1 MTIGFVH
8 AGILTFIQG
17 LSMIMGASVGNT
29 FVAWIMAAEFNY
41 AISYYIFPL
50 FFVAL
55 WLVKL
60 RDYRSLGESIF
71 GLCFMFLGLRLL
83 YEFTDDL
90 QLTSSPVLSA
100 IFGSLSDNYG
110 SYLILLLC
118 GGVFTLCFQSSAALM
133 AASMILCSTGIISIY
148 SGIALVLGENIGRG
162 LITYYAASSA
172 NLTARRTAMAQL
184 IFNLFGVLWV
194 FWIFPYFIETVCN
207 TMGYQTT
214 GRLEEHTLTY
224 VLAAFHTCFNLCN
237 VALFIWFIKPIE
249 RLVNNIVPKNDEEN
263 EDTNEL
269 RYITG
274 GLLATP
280 ELSVLEA
287 QKEIN
292 GFAEMTCRMFTQV
305 RYLITINNTVEFRQ
319 IYMKIRK
326 LEDASDALEEEI
338 ADYLGEVSDDLLSSD
353 TKNQIRCMLREVSEL
368 ESIADSCY
376 ILSHI
381 ISTKYHG
388 KQLFTSKQL
397 DHLHQLFQLTDQA
410 LQEMKR
416 ILSIALAGALCASA
430 LAACSGSS
438 SSTAASS
445 APAASSEA
453 ASSQAAS
460 SEAAEAAPVENGLQ
474 IGQSYTATSDYD
486 YFTYAVAVVQ
496 GDTIVAAYLDDFQ
509 FFDTAD
515 GADIVGVPNSDADF
529 GADYA
534 EGKVLGSKRE
544 NDAYYYVSRPSAHV
558 GWTGL
563 SFLTGCL

>member
-1 MTIGFVH
+1 MTILIFLKFLGSLGLLIYGMKLLGESLQKMAGNQLRHIMDTLTTNRFTSFLTGAIITAIIQSSSATSVMTIGFVH

-118 GGVFTLCFQSSAALM
+118 GGMFTLCFQSSAALM

-214 GRLEEHTLTY
+214 GRLEEHALTY

-416 ILSIALAGALCASA
+416 ILSMRR
-430 LAACSGSS
+430 
-438 SSTAASS
+438 
-445 APAASSEA
+445 PP
-453 ASSQAAS
+453 
-460 SEAAEAAPVENGLQ
+460 AEARTANYICQEIKKFRKQLRNLNAIDVNNHEYSYH
-474 IGQSYTATSDYD
+474 IGTM
-486 YFTYAVAVVQ
+486 
-496 GDTIVAAYLDDFQ
+496 YLD
-509 FFDTAD
+509 
-515 GADIVGVPNSDADF
+515 IIN
-529 GADYA
+529 
-534 EGKVLGSKRE
+534 ECEK
-544 NDAYYYVSRPSAHV
+544 
-558 GWTGL
+558 L
-563 SFLTGCL
+563 SEYIINTIEARIESNTKED

>member
-1 MTIGFVH
+1 MTILIFLKFLGSLGLLIYGMKLLGESLQKMAGNQLRHIMDTLTTNRFTSFLTGAIITAIIQSSSATSVMTIGFVH

-194 FWIFPYFIETVCN
+194 FWLIPYFIETVCN

-214 GRLEEHTLTY
+214 GRLEEHALTY

-249 RLVNNIVPKNDEEN
+249 RLVNNIVPRNDEEN

-416 ILSIALAGALCASA
+416 ILSMRR
-430 LAACSGSS
+430 
-438 SSTAASS
+438 
-445 APAASSEA
+445 PP
-453 ASSQAAS
+453 
-460 SEAAEAAPVENGLQ
+460 AEARTANYICQEIKKFRKQLRNLNAIDVNNHEYSYH
-474 IGQSYTATSDYD
+474 IGTM
-486 YFTYAVAVVQ
+486 
-496 GDTIVAAYLDDFQ
+496 YLD
-509 FFDTAD
+509 
-515 GADIVGVPNSDADF
+515 IIN
-529 GADYA
+529 
-534 EGKVLGSKRE
+534 ECEK
-544 NDAYYYVSRPSAHV
+544 
-558 GWTGL
+558 L
-563 SFLTGCL
+563 SEYIINTIEARIESNTKED

>member
-1 MTIGFVH
+1 MTILIFLEFLGSLGLLIYGMKLLGESLQKMAGNQLRHIMDTLTTNRFTSFLTGAIITAIIQSSSATSVMTIGFVH

-214 GRLEEHTLTY
+214 GRLEEHALTY

-416 ILSIALAGALCASA
+416 ILSMRR
-430 LAACSGSS
+430 
-438 SSTAASS
+438 
-445 APAASSEA
+445 PP
-453 ASSQAAS
+453 
-460 SEAAEAAPVENGLQ
+460 AEARTANYICQEIKKFRKQLRNLNAIDVNNHEYSYH
-474 IGQSYTATSDYD
+474 IGTM
-486 YFTYAVAVVQ
+486 
-496 GDTIVAAYLDDFQ
+496 YLD
-509 FFDTAD
+509 
-515 GADIVGVPNSDADF
+515 IIN
-529 GADYA
+529 
-534 EGKVLGSKRE
+534 ECEK
-544 NDAYYYVSRPSAHV
+544 
-558 GWTGL
+558 L
-563 SFLTGCL
+563 SEYIINTIEARIESNTKED

>member
-1 MTIGFVH
+1 MTILIFLKFLGSFGLLIYGMKLLGESLQKMAGNQLRHIMDTLTTNRFTSFLTGAIITAIIQSSSATSVMTIGFVH

-214 GRLEEHTLTY
+214 GRLEEHALTY

-416 ILSIALAGALCASA
+416 ILSMRR
-430 LAACSGSS
+430 
-438 SSTAASS
+438 
-445 APAASSEA
+445 PP
-453 ASSQAAS
+453 
-460 SEAAEAAPVENGLQ
+460 AEARTANYICQEIKKFRKQLRNLNAIDVNNHEYSYH
-474 IGQSYTATSDYD
+474 IGTM
-486 YFTYAVAVVQ
+486 
-496 GDTIVAAYLDDFQ
+496 YLD
-509 FFDTAD
+509 
-515 GADIVGVPNSDADF
+515 IIN
-529 GADYA
+529 
-534 EGKVLGSKRE
+534 ECEK
-544 NDAYYYVSRPSAHV
+544 
-558 GWTGL
+558 L
-563 SFLTGCL
+563 SEYIINTIEARIESNTKED

>member
-1 MTIGFVH
+1 MTILIFLKFLGSLGLLIYGMKLLGESLQKMAGNQLRHIMDTLTTNRFTSFLTGAIITAIIQSSSATSVMTIGFVH

-381 ISTKYHG
+381 ISTKYPG

-416 ILSIALAGALCASA
+416 ILSMRR
-430 LAACSGSS
+430 
-438 SSTAASS
+438 
-445 APAASSEA
+445 PP
-453 ASSQAAS
+453 
-460 SEAAEAAPVENGLQ
+460 AEARTANYICQEIKKFRKQLRNLNAIDVNNHEYSYH
-474 IGQSYTATSDYD
+474 IGTM
-486 YFTYAVAVVQ
+486 
-496 GDTIVAAYLDDFQ
+496 YLD
-509 FFDTAD
+509 
-515 GADIVGVPNSDADF
+515 IIN
-529 GADYA
+529 
-534 EGKVLGSKRE
+534 ECEK
-544 NDAYYYVSRPSAHV
+544 
-558 GWTGL
+558 L
-563 SFLTGCL
+563 SEYIINTIEARIESNTKED

>member
-1 MTIGFVH
+1 
-8 AGILTFIQG
+8 
-17 LSMIMGASVGNT
+17 
-29 FVAWIMAAEFNY
+29 
-41 AISYYIFPL
+41 
-50 FFVAL
+50 
-55 WLVKL
+55 
-60 RDYRSLGESIF
+60 
-71 GLCFMFLGLRLL
+71 
-83 YEFTDDL
+83 
-90 QLTSSPVLSA
+90 
-100 IFGSLSDNYG
+100 
-110 SYLILLLC
+110 
-118 GGVFTLCFQSSAALM
+118 
-133 AASMILCSTGIISIY
+133 
-148 SGIALVLGENIGRG
+148 
-162 LITYYAASSA
+162 
-172 NLTARRTAMAQL
+172 
-184 IFNLFGVLWV
+184 
-194 FWIFPYFIETVCN
+194 
-207 TMGYQTT
+207 MGYQTT

-376 ILSHI
+376 ILSHL

-416 ILSIALAGALCASA
+416 ILSMRR
-430 LAACSGSS
+430 
-438 SSTAASS
+438 
-445 APAASSEA
+445 PP
-453 ASSQAAS
+453 
-460 SEAAEAAPVENGLQ
+460 AEARTANYICQEIKKFRKQLRNLNAIDVNNHEYSYH
-474 IGQSYTATSDYD
+474 IGTM
-486 YFTYAVAVVQ
+486 
-496 GDTIVAAYLDDFQ
+496 YLD
-509 FFDTAD
+509 
-515 GADIVGVPNSDADF
+515 IIN
-529 GADYA
+529 
-534 EGKVLGSKRE
+534 ECEK
-544 NDAYYYVSRPSAHV
+544 
-558 GWTGL
+558 L
-563 SFLTGCL
+563 SEYIINTIEARIESNTKED

>member
-1 MTIGFVH
+1 MTILIFLKFLGSLGLLIYGMKLLGESLQKMAGNQLRHIMDTLTTNRFTSFLTGAIITAIIQSSSATSVMTIGFVH

-214 GRLEEHTLTY
+214 GRLEEHALTY

-326 LEDASDALEEEI
+326 LENASDALEEEI

-381 ISTKYHG
+381 ISNKYHG

-416 ILSIALAGALCASA
+416 ILSMRR
-430 LAACSGSS
+430 
-438 SSTAASS
+438 
-445 APAASSEA
+445 PP
-453 ASSQAAS
+453 
-460 SEAAEAAPVENGLQ
+460 AEARTANYICQEIKKFRKQLRNLNAIDVNNHEYSYH
-474 IGQSYTATSDYD
+474 IGTM
-486 YFTYAVAVVQ
+486 
-496 GDTIVAAYLDDFQ
+496 YLD
-509 FFDTAD
+509 
-515 GADIVGVPNSDADF
+515 IIN
-529 GADYA
+529 
-534 EGKVLGSKRE
+534 ECEK
-544 NDAYYYVSRPSAHV
+544 
-558 GWTGL
+558 L
-563 SFLTGCL
+563 SEYIINTIEARIESNTKED

>member
-1 MTIGFVH
+1 MTILIFLKFLGSLGLLIYGMKLLGESLQKMAGNQLRHIMDTLTTNRFTSFLTGAIITAIIQSSSATSVMTIGFVH

-214 GRLEEHTLTY
+214 GRLEEHALTY

-326 LEDASDALEEEI
+326 LEDVSDALEEEI

-416 ILSIALAGALCASA
+416 ILSMRR
-430 LAACSGSS
+430 
-438 SSTAASS
+438 
-445 APAASSEA
+445 PP
-453 ASSQAAS
+453 
-460 SEAAEAAPVENGLQ
+460 AEARTANYICQEIKKFRKQLRNLNAIDVNNHEYSYH
-474 IGQSYTATSDYD
+474 IGTM
-486 YFTYAVAVVQ
+486 
-496 GDTIVAAYLDDFQ
+496 YLD
-509 FFDTAD
+509 
-515 GADIVGVPNSDADF
+515 IIN
-529 GADYA
+529 
-534 EGKVLGSKRE
+534 ECEK
-544 NDAYYYVSRPSAHV
+544 
-558 GWTGL
+558 L
-563 SFLTGCL
+563 SEYIINTIEARIESNTKED

>member
-1 MTIGFVH
+1 MTILIFLKFLGSLGLLIYGMKLLGESLQKMAGNQLRHIMDTLTTNRFTSFLTGAIITAIIQSSSATSVMTIGFVH

-41 AISYYIFPL
+41 AISYYIFIFPL

-214 GRLEEHTLTY
+214 GRLEEHALTY

-416 ILSIALAGALCASA
+416 ILSMRR
-430 LAACSGSS
+430 
-438 SSTAASS
+438 
-445 APAASSEA
+445 PP
-453 ASSQAAS
+453 
-460 SEAAEAAPVENGLQ
+460 AEARTANYICQEIKKFRKQLRNLNAIDVNNHEYSYH
-474 IGQSYTATSDYD
+474 IGTM
-486 YFTYAVAVVQ
+486 
-496 GDTIVAAYLDDFQ
+496 YLD
-509 FFDTAD
+509 
-515 GADIVGVPNSDADF
+515 IIN
-529 GADYA
+529 
-534 EGKVLGSKRE
+534 ECEK
-544 NDAYYYVSRPSAHV
+544 
-558 GWTGL
+558 L
-563 SFLTGCL
+563 SEYIINTIEARIESNTKED

>member
-1 MTIGFVH
+1 MTILIFLKFLGSLGLLIYGMKLLGESLQKMAGNQLRHIMDTLTTNRFTSFLTGAIITAIIQSSSATSVMTIGFVH

-416 ILSIALAGALCASA
+416 ILSMRR
-430 LAACSGSS
+430 
-438 SSTAASS
+438 
-445 APAASSEA
+445 PP
-453 ASSQAAS
+453 
-460 SEAAEAAPVENGLQ
+460 AEARTANYICQEIKKFRKQLRNLNAIDVNNHEYSYH
-474 IGQSYTATSDYD
+474 IGTM
-486 YFTYAVAVVQ
+486 
-496 GDTIVAAYLDDFQ
+496 YLD
-509 FFDTAD
+509 
-515 GADIVGVPNSDADF
+515 IIN
-529 GADYA
+529 
-534 EGKVLGSKRE
+534 ECEK
-544 NDAYYYVSRPSAHV
+544 
-558 GWTGL
+558 L
-563 SFLTGCL
+563 SEYIINTIEARIESNTKED

>member
-1 MTIGFVH
+1 MTILIFLKFLGSLGLLIYGMKLLGESLQKMAGNQLRHIMDTLTTNRFTSFLTGAIITAIIQSSSATSVMTIGFVH

-214 GRLEEHTLTY
+214 GRLEEHALTY

-292 GFAEMTCRMFTQV
+292 GFAEITCRMFTQV

-416 ILSIALAGALCASA
+416 ILSMRR
-430 LAACSGSS
+430 
-438 SSTAASS
+438 
-445 APAASSEA
+445 PP
-453 ASSQAAS
+453 
-460 SEAAEAAPVENGLQ
+460 AEARTANYICQEIKKFRKQLRNLNAIDVNNHEYSYH
-474 IGQSYTATSDYD
+474 IGTM
-486 YFTYAVAVVQ
+486 
-496 GDTIVAAYLDDFQ
+496 YLD
-509 FFDTAD
+509 
-515 GADIVGVPNSDADF
+515 IIN
-529 GADYA
+529 
-534 EGKVLGSKRE
+534 ECEK
-544 NDAYYYVSRPSAHV
+544 
-558 GWTGL
+558 L
-563 SFLTGCL
+563 SEYIINTIEARIESNTKED

>member
-1 MTIGFVH
+1 MTILIFLKFLGSLGLLIYGMKLLGESLQKMAGNQLRHIMDTLTTNRFTSFLTGAIITAIIQSSSATSVMTIGFVH

-214 GRLEEHTLTY
+214 GRLEEHALTY

-319 IYMKIRK
+319 IYMKIRNSLAK
-326 LEDASDALEEEI
+326 DNTLHYYKFCQVDEDVLLTPNMAYESNLFILTYMVTFFITVIIFTLFGINFEQAS
-338 ADYLGEVSDDLLSSD
+338 
-353 TKNQIRCMLREVSEL
+353 
-368 ESIADSCY
+368 
-376 ILSHI
+376 
-381 ISTKYHG
+381 
-388 KQLFTSKQL
+388 F
-397 DHLHQLFQLTDQA
+397 
-410 LQEMKR
+410 
-416 ILSIALAGALCASA
+416 
-430 LAACSGSS
+430 
-438 SSTAASS
+438 
-445 APAASSEA
+445 EA
-453 ASSQAAS
+453 ASTLGTVGLSSGMFTVNSPSFLLIFAS
-460 SEAAEAAPVENGLQ
+460 
-474 IGQSYTATSDYD
+474 
-486 YFTYAVAVVQ
+486 
-496 GDTIVAAYLDDFQ
+496 IVM
-509 FFDTAD
+509 
-515 GADIVGVPNSDADF
+515 
-529 GADYA
+529 
-534 EGKVLGSKRE
+534 VLGRLEIYVVFYGFIYAFKKPYRIISDHIDMKRK
-544 NDAYYYVSRPSAHV
+544 R
-558 GWTGL
+558 
-563 SFLTGCL
+563 

>member
-1 MTIGFVH
+1 MTILIFLKFLGSLGLLIYGMKLLGESLQKMAGNQLRHIMDTLTTNRFTSFLTGAIITAIIQSSSATSVMTIGFVH

-50 FFVAL
+50 FFGAL

-214 GRLEEHTLTY
+214 GRLEEHALTY

-280 ELSVLEA
+280 ELSVLDA

-292 GFAEMTCRMFTQV
+292 GFAEKTCRMFTQV

-416 ILSIALAGALCASA
+416 ILSMRR
-430 LAACSGSS
+430 
-438 SSTAASS
+438 
-445 APAASSEA
+445 PP
-453 ASSQAAS
+453 
-460 SEAAEAAPVENGLQ
+460 AEARTANYICQEIKKFRKQLRNLNAIDVNNHEYSYH
-474 IGQSYTATSDYD
+474 IGTM
-486 YFTYAVAVVQ
+486 
-496 GDTIVAAYLDDFQ
+496 YLD
-509 FFDTAD
+509 
-515 GADIVGVPNSDADF
+515 IIN
-529 GADYA
+529 
-534 EGKVLGSKRE
+534 ECEK
-544 NDAYYYVSRPSAHV
+544 
-558 GWTGL
+558 L
-563 SFLTGCL
+563 SEYIINTIEARIESNTKED

>member
-1 MTIGFVH
+1 MTILIFLKFLGSLGLLIYGMKLLGESLQKMAGNQLRHIMDTLTTNRFTSFLTGAIITAIIQSSSATSVMTIGFVH

-214 GRLEEHTLTY
+214 GRLEEHALTY

-416 ILSIALAGALCASA
+416 ILSMRR
-430 LAACSGSS
+430 
-438 SSTAASS
+438 
-445 APAASSEA
+445 PP
-453 ASSQAAS
+453 
-460 SEAAEAAPVENGLQ
+460 AEARTANYICQEIKKFRKQLRNLNAIDVNNHEYSYH
-474 IGQSYTATSDYD
+474 IGTM
-486 YFTYAVAVVQ
+486 
-496 GDTIVAAYLDDFQ
+496 YLD
-509 FFDTAD
+509 
-515 GADIVGVPNSDADF
+515 IIN
-529 GADYA
+529 
-534 EGKVLGSKRE
+534 ECEK
-544 NDAYYYVSRPSAHV
+544 
-558 GWTGL
+558 L
-563 SFLTGCL
+563 SEYIINTIEARIESNTKED

>member
-1 MTIGFVH
+1 MTILIFLKFLGSLGLLIYGMKLLGESLQKMAGNQLRHIMDTLTTNRFTSFLTGAIITAIIQSSSATSVMTIGFVH

-29 FVAWIMAAEFNY
+29 
-41 AISYYIFPL
+41 
-50 FFVAL
+50 FVAL

-214 GRLEEHTLTY
+214 GRLEEHALTY

-416 ILSIALAGALCASA
+416 ILSMRR
-430 LAACSGSS
+430 
-438 SSTAASS
+438 
-445 APAASSEA
+445 PP
-453 ASSQAAS
+453 
-460 SEAAEAAPVENGLQ
+460 AEARTANYICQEIKKFRKQLRNLNAIDVNNHEYSYH
-474 IGQSYTATSDYD
+474 IGTM
-486 YFTYAVAVVQ
+486 
-496 GDTIVAAYLDDFQ
+496 YLD
-509 FFDTAD
+509 
-515 GADIVGVPNSDADF
+515 IIN
-529 GADYA
+529 
-534 EGKVLGSKRE
+534 ECEK
-544 NDAYYYVSRPSAHV
+544 
-558 GWTGL
+558 L
-563 SFLTGCL
+563 SEYIINTIEARIESNTKED

>member
-1 MTIGFVH
+1 MTILIFLKFLGSLGLLIYGMKLLGESLQKMAGNQLRHIMDTLTTNRFTSFLTGAIITAIIQSSSATSVMTIGFVH

-90 QLTSSPVLSA
+90 QLASNPVLSTV
-100 IFGSLSDNYG
+100 FGSLNDNYG

-184 IFNLFGVLWV
+184 IFNFFGVLWV
-194 FWIFPYFIETVCN
+194 FWVFPYFIEMVCN
-207 TMGYQTT
+207 RMGYQTT
-214 GRLEEHTLTY
+214 GKLEEHTLTY

-237 VALFIWFIKPIE
+237 VAFFIWFIKPIE
-249 RLVNNIVPKNDEEN
+249 RMVNSLVPKNEEEDEE
-263 EDTNEL
+263 TNEL

-305 RYLITINNTVEFRQ
+305 RYLLTINNTTEFRQ

-388 KQLFTSKQL
+388 KQLFTNKQL
-397 DHLHQLFQLTDQA
+397 EHLHQLFQLTDQA

-416 ILSIALAGALCASA
+416 ILSMRR
-430 LAACSGSS
+430 
-438 SSTAASS
+438 
-445 APAASSEA
+445 PP
-453 ASSQAAS
+453 
-460 SEAAEAAPVENGLQ
+460 AEARTANYICQEIRKFRKQLRYLNAIDVNNHEYSYH
-474 IGQSYTATSDYD
+474 IGTM
-486 YFTYAVAVVQ
+486 
-496 GDTIVAAYLDDFQ
+496 YLD
-509 FFDTAD
+509 
-515 GADIVGVPNSDADF
+515 IIN
-529 GADYA
+529 
-534 EGKVLGSKRE
+534 ECEK
-544 NDAYYYVSRPSAHV
+544 
-558 GWTGL
+558 L
-563 SFLTGCL
+563 SEYIINTIEARIESNAKED

>member
-1 MTIGFVH
+1 MTILIFLKFLGSLGLLIYGMKLLGESLQKMAGNQLRHIMDTLTTNRFTSFLTGAIITAIIQSSSATSVMTIGFVH

-214 GRLEEHTLTY
+214 GRLEEHALTY

-249 RLVNNIVPKNDEEN
+249 RLVNNIVPRNDEEN

-416 ILSIALAGALCASA
+416 ILSMRR
-430 LAACSGSS
+430 
-438 SSTAASS
+438 
-445 APAASSEA
+445 PP
-453 ASSQAAS
+453 
-460 SEAAEAAPVENGLQ
+460 AEARTANYICQEIKKFRKQLRNLNAIDVNNHEYSYH
-474 IGQSYTATSDYD
+474 IGTM
-486 YFTYAVAVVQ
+486 
-496 GDTIVAAYLDDFQ
+496 YLD
-509 FFDTAD
+509 
-515 GADIVGVPNSDADF
+515 IIN
-529 GADYA
+529 
-534 EGKVLGSKRE
+534 ECEK
-544 NDAYYYVSRPSAHV
+544 
-558 GWTGL
+558 L
-563 SFLTGCL
+563 SEYIINTIEARIESNTKED